1 MNVKVIIKSESVR
14 QQTLSLPPLV
24 LVLPF
29 LGGKVKVKAVNMKVK
44 VKSRNVK
51 VEVIKK

>member
-14 QQTLSLPPLV
+14 QQTLSLPPL
-24 LVLPF
+24 LFVLPF
-29 LGGKVKVKAVNMKVK
+29 RGKVKAANMKVK
-44 VKSRNVK
+44 VKSRNLK